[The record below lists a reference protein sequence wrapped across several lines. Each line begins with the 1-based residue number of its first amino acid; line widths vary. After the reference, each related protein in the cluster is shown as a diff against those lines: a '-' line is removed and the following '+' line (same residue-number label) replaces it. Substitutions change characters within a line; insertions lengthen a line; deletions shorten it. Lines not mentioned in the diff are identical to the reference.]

1 MGLNENYAR
10 ELLELHT
17 LGVDGGY
24 TQKDVTEVARAFTGW
39 TIAMPRAGG
48 PFRFAPALHDDREK
62 VILGHRVRANGG
74 QEDGEA
80 VLDFVAAHPSTATFV
95 ATKLARRFVSDTP
108 PASLVNR
115 MAATFRRT
123 DGDLRAV
130 TTTLLTSS
138 EFLAPESY
146 RSKVKNPLEFI
157 VSALRATN
165 AEVSDARPIVRSL
178 QQLGMPLY
186 QCQPPTGYKDSAE
199 TWVNAGALMNRM
211 NVALALASG
220 TMRGVTVPE
229 VAGPASILGD
239 SLTDSTRATV
249 ARAER
254 PDQALALVLGS
265 PEFQRR

>member
-1 MGLNENYAR
+1 
-10 ELLELHT
+10 
-17 LGVDGGY
+17 
-24 TQKDVTEVARAFTGW
+24 
-39 TIAMPRAGG
+39 
-48 PFRFAPALHDDREK
+48 
-62 VILGHRVRANGG
+62 
-74 QEDGEA
+74 
-80 VLDFVAAHPSTATFV
+80 
-95 ATKLARRFVSDTP
+95 
-108 PASLVNR
+108 
-115 MAATFRRT
+115 MAATFSRT

-130 TTTLLTSS
+130 TTTLLTSR

-146 RSKVKNPLEFI
+146 RSKVKNPLEFV

-186 QCQPPTGYKDSAE
+186 QCQPPTGYKDTAE
-199 TWVNAGALMNRM
+199 TWVNTGALMNRM

-265 PEFQRR
+265 PEFQKR